1 MRTCIRMQTNQTRS
15 FGSQARPSLHTKGKT
30 AAFARVHRFVMPT
43 SLSRVTNASLYLS
56 LDRLRLGHAVAVLQV
71 IVWVGVVLVR
81 DGGLLVGHVAGAAAQ
96 VVRGLG
102 VVDEQLAVLA
112 VAARLLPGDAHDI
125 PDRLGLAEDDV
136 HLLERPVGGLGVE
149 EVHDGDDEGIAVRR

>member
-1 MRTCIRMQTNQTRS
+1 
-15 FGSQARPSLHTKGKT
+15 
-30 AAFARVHRFVMPT
+30 MPT

-56 LDRLRLGHAVAVLQV
+56 LDRSRLGHAVAVLQV

-81 DGGLLVGHVAGAAAQ
+81 DGGLLVGHVAGAAQ
-96 VVRGLG
+96 VVLGLG

-149 EVHDGDDEGIAVRR
+149 EVHDGDDEGISVRR